1 PLLVSHFLKNKVHA
15 KTGKPFQMTRQAVEV
30 LCAHDWPG
38 NVRELEN
45 AIERACALC
54 EDPVIQVS
62 DLPPTLHRYVNKLT
76 DDTVLETREGGAPPN
91 SLVVL
96 SDSLFPLSH
105 AEAQTV
111 RVGGSEN
118 AESQPV
124 SSLKSFL
131 RDQEL
136 AYLNRALAQT
146 GGDKEKAAEMLGIS
160 LATLYRKLSEDADA

>member
-1 PLLVSHFLKNKVHA
+1 
-15 KTGKPFQMTRQAVEV
+15 
-30 LCAHDWPG
+30 
-38 NVRELEN
+38 
-45 AIERACALC
+45 
-54 EDPVIQVS
+54 
-62 DLPPTLHRYVNKLT
+62 
-76 DDTVLETREGGAPPN
+76 
-91 SLVVL
+91 
-96 SDSLFPLSH
+96 LSH